1 MCCIHGICIH
11 GTQCECVGKCDFSS
25 CVYQYKV
32 MPFGMKNSPATFQ
45 RLINRLI
52 ADIDGCEAYIDD
64 VIIYS
69 DTWETHLTI
78 MRKLFRRLSEA
89 NLTINLVKSEFGC
102 GYVTYLGHVVGQGK
116 VKPVDAKIR
125 AISAFPQPSTKKQV
139 MRFLGMAGYYR
150 KFCPNFSSVTEPL
163 TELLRNNV
171 KFVWTDR
178 CQSAFERLKALL
190 QSAPVLSAPDFNHPF
205 KLAVDASDM
214 AAGAVLLQ
222 EDKNGID
229 HPVGYFSRKFNNHQ
243 RNYST
248 IEKECLA
255 LILALQHFDVYVSS
269 INTPLEVFSDH
280 NPLVFIHKLKNKNQ
294 RLLRWSLILSEY
306 NMTIQHIKGNDN
318 VIADCLSRV

>member
-1 MCCIHGICIH
+1 
-11 GTQCECVGKCDFSS
+11 
-25 CVYQYKV
+25 

-69 DTWETHLTI
+69 DTWETHLKI

-89 NLTINLVKSEFGC
+89 SLTINLVKSDFGC
-102 GYVTYLGHVVGQGK
+102 GCVTYLGHIVGQGK
-116 VKPVDAKIR
+116 VKPVDAKIK
-125 AISAFPQPSTKKQV
+125 ALSAFPQPSTKKQV

-163 TELLRNNV
+163 TELLRKNV
-171 KFVWTDR
+171 KFAWTAR

-190 QSAPVLSAPDFNHPF
+190 QSSPVLSAPDFNHPF
-205 KLAVDASDM
+205 KLAVDASDI

-222 EDKNGID
+222 EDQDGID
-229 HPVGYFSRKFNNHQ
+229 HPVCYFSRKFNNHQ

-248 IEKECLA
+248 VEKECLA
-255 LILALQHFDVYVSS
+255 LILALHHFDVYVSS
-269 INTPLEVFSDH
+269 TNTPLQVFTDH
-280 NPLVFIHKLKNKNQ
+280 NPLVFLHKLKNKNQ

-306 NMTIQHIKGNDN
+306 NMKIQHVKGDDN
-318 VIADCLSRV
+318 IIADCLSRI